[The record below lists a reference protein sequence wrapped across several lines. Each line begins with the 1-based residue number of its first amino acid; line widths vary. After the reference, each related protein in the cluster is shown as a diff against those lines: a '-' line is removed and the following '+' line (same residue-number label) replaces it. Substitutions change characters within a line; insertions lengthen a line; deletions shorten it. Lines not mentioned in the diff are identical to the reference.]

1 MPIETLNEL
10 YDESAERAILSAWM
24 LDPHVLDDSPLKGR
38 DFIFKR
44 HQYVF
49 EAVQTLNGNNDPVD
63 SISVGAELERNG
75 YLSEVG
81 GRAWLAE
88 VSCEMPS
95 TASVG
100 HYAELVREYSRLRDL
115 QNLGKQ
121 IIRETENRVSP
132 EDILKTLD
140 KNLQASY
147 TAQSGTGWKTI
158 QDCIKGTLEHV
169 DRISSGEIGT
179 GLPTG
184 LTALDRKIGGLKPE
198 DLIVV
203 AGRPSM
209 GKTSAACGFMLAAT
223 QGGATAGIVSLEM
236 SNIELTKRLLAIKG
250 QGLSMT
256 GLDHGKIPTDGW
268 QSLSEASADLSAH
281 KVFICDDATVSI
293 DQLRM
298 KARSLKRQHGLDLLV
313 IDYLQLLAVD
323 RRAESRVAAMSE
335 ISRSLK
341 VLAKELDIPIIALSQ
356 LNRAC
361 EGRPDKRPLLSDL
374 RETGAIEQ
382 DADLVIFIYRDEVY
396 DEESPD
402 RGTAELLIRKN
413 RNGPIGEVRVAWQA
427 QQTRFVDVGDLS
439 FVQD

>member
-1 MPIETLNEL
+1 
-10 YDESAERAILSAWM
+10 M

-38 DFIFKR
+38 DLFFLR

-49 EAVQTLNGNNDPVD
+49 EAVQTLSGKNTPVD
-63 SISVGAELERNG
+63 LIPVGAELERIG
-75 YLSEVG
+75 HLSEIG

-95 TASVG
+95 TASVW
-100 HYAELVREYSRLRDL
+100 HYADLVREDSRLRDL

-121 IIRETENRVSP
+121 IILKAQDRDPS
-132 EDILKTLD
+132 EDILKTPD
-140 KNLQASY
+140 KTLQASY
-147 TAQSGTGWKTI
+147 ASQSGTGWQTI
-158 QDCIKGTLEHV
+158 QDCIQGTLEQV

-184 LTALDRKIGGLKPE
+184 LTLLDQKIGGLKPGNF
-198 DLIVV
+198 IVV

-209 GKTSAACGFMLAAT
+209 GKTSVAGGFMLAAT
-223 QGGATAGIVSLEM
+223 TGGAIAGIVSLEM
-236 SNIELTKRLLAIKG
+236 SDIELTKRLLAIKG
-250 QGLSMT
+250 RGLSIT
-256 GLDHGKIPTDGW
+256 GLDHGQISTDGW
-268 QSLSEASADLSAH
+268 QSLATASGDLSAH
-281 KVFICDDATVSI
+281 KLFICDDATVSI
-293 DQLRM
+293 DQVRM

-323 RRAESRVAAMSE
+323 RRTENRVAAMSE
-335 ISRSLK
+335 ISRALK
-341 VLAKELDIPIIALSQ
+341 VLAKELNIPIIALSQ

-382 DADLVIFIYRDEVY
+382 DADLVICIYRDEVY

-402 RGTAELLIRKN
+402 RGTAEFLIRKN

-427 QQTRFVDVGDLS
+427 QQTRFEDMDNLS
-439 FVQD
+439 SDSIIEVCAREN

>member
-1 MPIETLNEL
+1 
-10 YDESAERAILSAWM
+10 M

-38 DFIFKR
+38 DFFFLR

-63 SISVGAELERNG
+63 LISVGAELERIG
-75 YLSEVG
+75 YLSEIG

-95 TASVG
+95 TASVC
-100 HYAELVREYSRLRDL
+100 HYADLVREDSRLRDL
-115 QNLGKQ
+115 QHLAKR
-121 IIRETENRVSP
+121 IIQDTQDRVTS
-132 EDILKTLD
+132 EDILKTID
-140 KNLQASY
+140 KTLQASY
-147 TAQSGTGWKTI
+147 TSQSGTGWQTI
-158 QDCIKGTLEHV
+158 QACIEGTLEHV

-184 LTALDRKIGGLKPE
+184 LTSLDRKIGGLKPGN
-198 DLIVV
+198 LIVV

-209 GKTSAACGFMLAAT
+209 GKTSAAGGFTLAAT
-223 QGGATAGIVSLEM
+223 TGGATAGIVSLEM

-250 QGLSMT
+250 RDLSIS
-256 GLDHGKIPTDGW
+256 GLDHGKISTDGW
-268 QSLSEASADLSAH
+268 QSLATASGDLSAH
-281 KVFICDDATVSI
+281 KLFICDDATVSI
-293 DQLRM
+293 EQLRM

-313 IDYLQLLAVD
+313 IDYLQLLSVD
-323 RRAESRVAAMSE
+323 RRTENRVAAMSE

-382 DADLVIFIYRDEVY
+382 DADLVIFIYRDEAY
-396 DEESPD
+396 DEESPNC
-402 RGTAELLIRKN
+402 GTAELLIRKN
-413 RNGPIGEVRVAWQA
+413 RNGPIGEIRVAWQA
-427 QQTRFVDVGDLS
+427 QQTRFMDIDH